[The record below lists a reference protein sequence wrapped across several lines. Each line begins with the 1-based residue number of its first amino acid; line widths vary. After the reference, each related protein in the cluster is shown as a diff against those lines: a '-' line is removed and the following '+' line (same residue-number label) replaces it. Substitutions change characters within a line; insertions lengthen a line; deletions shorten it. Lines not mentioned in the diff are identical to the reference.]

1 MAKGN
6 LFLGVARG
14 SVGDVTFYSKNGG
27 QVSRV
32 RRRSIKNPSTQ
43 AQLVQRAV
51 LATIAKAYAAGSI
64 IFDHSFEGVPTGEKS
79 QARFMSRNLDL
90 LRSYVEGDLR
100 NNRGDGQ
107 CLAAVVA
114 RKGSFPVPNGYLVSE
129 GSLIQDYIT
138 PVQGEGG
145 LIFPGPSDDNQ
156 TVAQYCEANGLIDD
170 DIFTIVCFGIED
182 TGWNEGA
189 LHQYD
194 SVWPCSFKFLR
205 FRVKTSAITSTTV
218 AANASLSDIFDVEGS
233 GNVQTVARLPLDDAN
248 PLIDDMFGYVVGKF
262 GVIRSRE
269 NSGLRSTCYL
279 GSGDPVKWGIISKYL
294 YGTWDPSVNMLGQ
307 SPLIL
312 EGGGLMTR

>member
-6 LFLGVARG
+6 LFLGTGRG
-14 SVGDVTFYSKNGG
+14 SVGDVTFYRKNGN
-27 QVSRV
+27 QISRV
-32 RRRSIKNPSTQ
+32 RNRKVSNPSTQ
-43 AQLVQRAV
+43 AQLIQRAV
-51 LATIAKAYAAGSI
+51 LATIAKAYAAGSM
-64 IFDHSFEGVPTGEKS
+64 IFDHSFEGVSTGEKS

-90 LRSYVEGDLR
+90 LRSYVEDDLR

-107 CLAAVVA
+107 CHAAVVA
-114 RKGSFPVPNGYLVSE
+114 RGGSFPVPNGYLVSE
-129 GSLIQDYIT
+129 GSLIQDFFT
-138 PVQGEGG
+138 LGQGEVN
-145 LIFPGPSDDNQ
+145 LLMPGPANDNQ
-156 TVAQYCEANGLIDD
+156 TLAQYCESHGLIDD
-170 DIFTIVCFGIED
+170 DIFTVVCFGIEN

-218 AANASLSDIFDVEGS
+218 AANAVLTELFDIEGS
-233 GNVQTVARLPLDDAN
+233 GKVQTVARSGVDGFEQTVNDL
-248 PLIDDMFGYVVGKF
+248 FGFVVGKF

-269 NSGLRSTCYL
+269 NSGLRSTCKL
-279 GSGDPVKWGIISKYL
+279 GLGDPVKWGIISKYL
-294 YGTWDPSVNMLGQ
+294 YGRWDPSVDMLGQ

>member
-6 LFLGVARG
+6 LFLGTGRG
-14 SVGDVTFYSKNGG
+14 SVGDVTFYRKNGN
-27 QVSRV
+27 QISRV
-32 RRRSIKNPSTQ
+32 RNRRVSNPSTQ

-51 LATIAKAYAAGSI
+51 LATIAKAYAAGSV
-64 IFDHSFEGVPTGEKS
+64 IFDHSFEGVSVGEKS

-90 LRSYVEGDLR
+90 LRSYVTDDLK

-107 CLAAVVA
+107 CHAAVVA
-114 RKGSFPVPNGYLVSE
+114 RGGSFPVPNGYLVSE
-129 GSLIQDYIT
+129 GSLIQNYIT
-138 PVQGEGG
+138 MVQGEAS
-145 LIFPGPSDDNQ
+145 LNFPGPSDSNQ
-156 TVAQYCEANGLIDD
+156 TIAQYCETNGLIDD
-170 DIFTIVCFGIED
+170 DIFTVVCFGIED
-182 TGWNEGA
+182 TGWNQGA

-205 FRVKTSAITSTTV
+205 FRVKTSAISSTTV
-218 AANASLSDIFDVEGS
+218 VANATLTEIFDIEGS
-233 GNVQTVARLPLDDAN
+233 GRVQAVAGFSMDEGNLT
-248 PLIDDMFGYVVGKF
+248 IDDMFGFVVGKF

-279 GSGDPVKWGIISKYL
+279 GLGDPVKSGIISKYL
-294 YGTWDPSVNMLGQ
+294 YGAWDPSVDMLGQ

>member
-6 LFLGVARG
+6 LFLGTGRG
-14 SVGDVTFYSKNGG
+14 SVGDVTFYRKNGN
-27 QVSRV
+27 QISRV
-32 RRRSIKNPSTQ
+32 RNRRVSNPSTQ

-64 IFDHSFEGVPTGEKS
+64 IFDHSFEGVSTGEKS
-79 QARFMSRNLDL
+79 QARFMSLNLDL
-90 LRSYVEGDLR
+90 LRSYVEDDLR

-107 CLAAVVA
+107 CHAAVVA

-129 GSLIQDYIT
+129 GSLIQNYISM
-138 PVQGEGG
+138 VQGEAS
-145 LIFPGPSDDNQ
+145 IVFPGPADDNQ
-156 TVAQYCEANGLIDD
+156 TIAQYCEANGLIDD
-170 DIFTIVCFGIED
+170 DIFTVVCFGIED
-182 TGWNEGA
+182 TGWNDGA

-205 FRVKTSAITSTTV
+205 FRVKTSAISSTTV
-218 AANASLSDIFDVEGS
+218 ASNATLTEIFDIEGS
-233 GNVQTVARLPLDDAN
+233 GNVQTVARVSLDDN
-248 PLIDDMFGYVVGKF
+248 ELRIDDMFGFIVGKF

-279 GSGDPVKWGIISKYL
+279 GLGDPVKWGIISKYL
-294 YGTWDPSVNMLGQ
+294 YGTWDPSVNMIGQ